1 MKSEMTKNERSALVA
16 SYDVNGVH
24 VDIDIDFV
32 KSYLVRGNAE
42 NITDQELVFFLNTCK
57 SQKLNPLVQGE
68 VYLIKFGT
76 TPAQMVVGKDAYL
89 RRAYDNPNY
98 LDSED
103 GIIIK
108 RGEEIISKPGCCLY
122 PGETLVGGWCRIHY
136 IRNEKERDA
145 YVEVSLAEYSSG
157 KANWSSKPSTMIN
170 KVAISQ
176 CLRKAFPKDYEGT
189 YSEDEMVAS
198 GAVPANFR
206 EMPQG
211 GQVSDEAQSGPENGD
226 SSASDVI
233 SSEQRKNLLN
243 KIIQGVGRSKAEV
256 IIKKICANFGFESTH
271 SITVGSLDAVEKLA
285 AVEIQK
291 ELAKTEETVIDA
303 EVVES

>member
-108 RGEEIISKPGCCLY
+108 RGEE
-122 PGETLVGGWCRIHY
+122 TLVGGWCRIHY
-136 IRNEKERDA
+136 IRNEKELDA

>member
-122 PGETLVGGWCRIHY
+122 PGERTAEQEKHHQCGLPHKSSNRYSVGRPDRTPCC
-136 IRNEKERDA
+136 
-145 YVEVSLAEYSSG
+145 
-157 KANWSSKPSTMIN
+157 
-170 KVAISQ
+170 SQ
-176 CLRKAFPKDYEGT
+176 
-189 YSEDEMVAS
+189 S
-198 GAVPANFR
+198 GAK
-206 EMPQG
+206 
-211 GQVSDEAQSGPENGD
+211 
-226 SSASDVI
+226 SA
-233 SSEQRKNLLN
+233 R
-243 KIIQGVGRSKAEV
+243 
-256 IIKKICANFGFESTH
+256 
-271 SITVGSLDAVEKLA
+271 
-285 AVEIQK
+285 
-291 ELAKTEETVIDA
+291 
-303 EVVES
+303 

>member
-157 KANWSSKPSTMIN
+157 KANWSTRPRRCMRRCISARRRARVLSISTI
-170 KVAISQ
+170 
-176 CLRKAFPKDYEGT
+176 CLW
-189 YSEDEMVAS
+189 
-198 GAVPANFR
+198 
-206 EMPQG
+206 
-211 GQVSDEAQSGPENGD
+211 
-226 SSASDVI
+226 I
-233 SSEQRKNLLN
+233 
-243 KIIQGVGRSKAEV
+243 
-256 IIKKICANFGFESTH
+256 
-271 SITVGSLDAVEKLA
+271 
-285 AVEIQK
+285 
-291 ELAKTEETVIDA
+291 
-303 EVVES
+303 

>member
-103 GIIIK
+103 GK
-108 RGEEIISKPGCCLY
+108 TYKCERTGEAAGGKIVLQYLPHE
-122 PGETLVGGWCRIHY
+122 LVGQY
-136 IRNEKERDA
+136 F
-145 YVEVSLAEYSSG
+145 
-157 KANWSSKPSTMIN
+157 T
-170 KVAISQ
+170 
-176 CLRKAFPKDYEGT
+176 
-189 YSEDEMVAS
+189 
-198 GAVPANFR
+198 
-206 EMPQG
+206 
-211 GQVSDEAQSGPENGD
+211 EA
-226 SSASDVI
+226 
-233 SSEQRKNLLN
+233 
-243 KIIQGVGRSKAEV
+243 
-256 IIKKICANFGFESTH
+256 
-271 SITVGSLDAVEKLA
+271 
-285 AVEIQK
+285 
-291 ELAKTEETVIDA
+291 
-303 EVVES
+303 